1 MRSAYLSVVVAVLLV
16 AACSPADTSGDSSVP
31 STTATTVPTAT
42 TTTEVQGTTTSTSD
56 ETTTSGPDTTTT
68 LPGEPVDLGPVR
80 GAILWVVGV
89 AHDDVLNLREAPGAD
104 QPILD
109 GIPPTYDGVLA
120 LGETRSLPA
129 FWTRVEFGG
138 TIGWVNLAYVA
149 YGGATSDTTS
159 SIVAEAGGS
168 LEAAT
173 MTELGQAVAGF
184 VASEE
189 PPSDI
194 VLVVPESVGDLGEIT
209 YDVIGIGDDSV
220 LGFRLHVFGEP
231 IASGFSLKSIEST
244 VLCHPTR
251 GVTDDG
257 LCV

>member
-1 MRSAYLSVVVAVLLV
+1 MR
-16 AACSPADTSGDSSVP
+16 
-31 STTATTVPTAT
+31 
-42 TTTEVQGTTTSTSD
+42 
-56 ETTTSGPDTTTT
+56 
-68 LPGEPVDLGPVR
+68 GEPVEGGPPR
-80 GAILWVVGV
+80 GAILSVVGV
-89 AHDDVLNLREAPGAD
+89 AHDDVLNLRAAPGAD
-104 QPILD
+104 QTILE
-109 GIPPTYDGVLA
+109 GIPPTYDAVLA

-138 TIGWVNLAYVA
+138 KVGWVNITYLAYA
-149 YGGATSDTTS
+149 GATYDMTS
-159 SIVAEAGGS
+159 SIVAEAGGTP
-168 LEAAT
+168 EAAT
-173 MTELGQAVAGF
+173 MTELGRAVATI

-194 VLVVPESVGDLGEIT
+194 VLVVPESIGDLGEVT

-231 IASGFSLKSIEST
+231 IASGFSLKSVEST

-257 LCV
+257 LCT